1 MQRAADLKASG
12 RRIISLACG
21 EPDFNTPTHV
31 IEAAKAAMDRGETRY
46 TSVFGTLELRT
57 AVCEKFA
64 RDNKLEYTPDQITVG
79 SGGKQMIT
87 NAFMASLNE
96 GDEVILLAPYW
107 TSYPDMVRINGGT
120 PVIVPCY
127 VENNF
132 KLQPDDLEQ
141 AITEKTKW
149 VLLNSPSN
157 PSGAAYSFEEMKAI
171 CNVLLKYPHVNIF
184 SDDVYEHMIYDGLEF
199 VTPAQVE
206 PKLYDRTITMN
217 SCSKAYCMTGWRIGF
232 AGGPQHLITGMNTVQ
247 SQTTMHPSSISQAA
261 AVVALTASQDFVKE
275 NALIFQERR
284 DLVCK
289 MLGEI
294 ADLDCP
300 IPEGA
305 FYVYPSCAKLLGKH
319 TPLGKVI
326 DTDTDFVNYLLDE
339 GVACVQGVAFGLS
352 PHIRIS
358 YATSN
363 ALLVEACEKIQEAC
377 SKLV

>member
-1 MQRAADLKASG
+1 MDLK
-12 RRIISLACG
+12 
-21 EPDFNTPTHV
+21 
-31 IEAAKAAMDRGETRY
+31 
-46 TSVFGTLELRT
+46 
-57 AVCEKFA
+57 
-64 RDNKLEYTPDQITVG
+64 
-79 SGGKQMIT
+79 
-87 NAFMASLNE
+87 
-96 GDEVILLAPYW
+96 
-107 TSYPDMVRINGGT
+107 
-120 PVIVPCY
+120 
-127 VENNF
+127 
-132 KLQPDDLEQ
+132 
-141 AITEKTKW
+141 
-149 VLLNSPSN
+149 
-157 PSGAAYSFEEMKAI
+157 
-171 CNVLLKYPHVNIF
+171 
-184 SDDVYEHMIYDGLEF
+184 GLEF